1 MKRHLFLN
9 PFALMLCLRRTAWQV
24 KFSCKHVGKC
34 GNVQFCCH
42 NTTWRLVN
50 VGRWTL
56 EGWRNIY
63 VLRGII
69 VICNYDYLCL
79 PCEGY
84 NYGVFRL
91 ASKRMLLV
99 LLEGRFSIKML
110 VNYLI
115 RGSFCVIFYW
125 RLLFLTRRIK
135 MRLYFWDCFLLL
147 FVSFD

>member
-1 MKRHLFLN
+1 MS
-9 PFALMLCLRRTAWQV
+9 AVERRRVEERTYMCV
-24 KFSCKHVGKC
+24 
-34 GNVQFCCH
+34 
-42 NTTWRLVN
+42 T
-50 VGRWTL
+50 
-56 EGWRNIY
+56 
-63 VLRGII
+63 GII

-115 RGSFCVIFYW
+115 RG
-125 RLLFLTRRIK
+125 
-135 MRLYFWDCFLLL
+135 CFR
-147 FVSFD
+147 